1 MAKKNNFTVLVIE
14 VIVVVLAI
22 IGITFAINY
31 LMDNIN
37 INANTADLAV
47 DYTGDLTLPSTSLFP
62 ISDSSVAT
70 NTENVMRVNFT
81 VKGASSNPTNK
92 DIIYDVILSDLSID
106 CQLKSPYLKWQL
118 NKNGEKLSEGS
129 FSPTFD
135 TIKDGKL
142 YLTEIQQDLPSNS
155 STADSYE
162 FIMWLSESC
171 SDINNCTQ
179 EQDQSNMLN
188 KTISG
193 KIETILYTDSK
204 KELVREP
211 GDNLG
216 CPNPPKLVDNMIPVK
231 YDESKQSWVKADSTN
246 KNEDWYSYDF
256 KTKRWANAVLVSSTN
271 RSTYLNANAG
281 TVIPEDDVLAYYVW
295 IPRYKY
301 KVFNITKTIG
311 TDSYDAKTTGIDIVF
326 EQGTASTGKINCNNY
341 SFATAS
347 SSATNETCSG
357 TNGQYY
363 THPAFTFGDTE
374 LTGIWVGKFESA
386 SSNPSAG
393 YGGGNST
400 TLTVRVKPNMN
411 TWRNNPVSNFYT
423 VIKNMQNNG
432 NEYGLSSD
440 TSKVD
445 SHMLKNIEWG
455 AVAYLTHSDYGRCS
469 NGSCSEIGINNYYSG
484 SGSSQLKTGCGAEVG
499 SDESTTCNE
508 YTTTLGMNASSTG
521 NIYGIYDLSG
531 GAYEYVMGNM
541 SSGSGSYTYNPRN
554 AGSNFSYS
562 TETAKYI
569 DTYALLIRPETITTY
584 NRARLGDAT
593 GEVMLTASSIGA
605 WNGDYADFVYSLYS
619 WFLRGGYYGDG
630 SYAGVFYFSNSDGDS
645 SSTFSARAAL
655 LAL

>member
-1 MAKKNNFTVLVIE
+1 MEKKKKITIVIS
-14 VIVVVLAI
+14 VVVFLFILAVGTVAFFRWNSPTNTDVGFNIDGLDAYI
-22 IGITFAINY
+22 IYNKGTDVLTGLLEPTDSYTNTSISTEITLYKNTTKTLYGHIYLDIEQIGANLANEPALKWAITSNNQV
-31 LMDNIN
+31 LNEGNFVGSKVGDSKALKIN
-37 INANTADLAV
+37 IPL
-47 DYTGDLTLPSTSLFP
+47 SQ
-62 ISDSSVAT
+62 
-70 NTENVMRVNFT
+70 TEQKFQ
-81 VKGASSNPTNK
+81 
-92 DIIYDVILSDLSID
+92 IYI
-106 CQLKSPYLKWQL
+106 
-118 NKNGEKLSEGS
+118 
-129 FSPTFD
+129 
-135 TIKDGKL
+135 
-142 YLTEIQQDLPSNS
+142 
-155 STADSYE
+155 
-162 FIMWLSESC
+162 WLDENM
-171 SDINNCTQ
+171 DINDAIEGETL
-179 EQDQSNMLN
+179 S
-188 KTISG
+188 TIVRAEASEVEYPTPGIDNSG
-193 KIETILYTDSK
+193 ANY
-204 KELVREP
+204 
-211 GDNLG
+211 
-216 CPNPPKLVDNMIPVK
+216 PKLVDNMIPVM
-231 YDESKQSWVKADSTN
+231 YDGTNWVKADTTSSTSTYG
-246 KNEDWYSYDF
+246 WYDYNA
-256 KTKRWANAVLVSSTN
+256 KKWANAVLVSETN
-271 RSTYLNANAG
+271 RSTYLSAEAG
-281 TVIPEDDVLAYYVW
+281 TVIPESEVLAYYVW

-301 KVFNITKTIG
+301 KVFNISKTIG

-326 EQGTASTGKINCNNY
+326 EQGTASTGEINCNNY
-341 SFATAS
+341 SFATAT

-411 TWRNNPVSNFYT
+411 TWRYNPVSNFYT

-484 SGSSQLKTGCGAEVG
+484 SGSSRQYKTGCGANAG
-499 SDESTTCNE
+499 SSSSGTCNE
-508 YTTTLGMNASSTG
+508 YTTSLGMNASSTG

-541 SSGSGSYTYNPRN
+541 SSGSGSYTYNAKS

-562 TETAKYI
+562 ASTAKYI
-569 DTYALLIRPETITTY
+569 DTYAYGTRETDQTAY

-593 GEVMLTASSIGA
+593 GEVVSSSSTA
-605 WNGDYADFVYSLYS
+605 WNNDYAYFVTSYYP
-619 WFLRGGYYGDG
+619 WFQRGGGYTHG
-630 SYAGVFYFSNSDGDS
+630 SGAGVFIFHNKIGDAN
-645 SSTFSARAAL
+645 TGNSARAAL